1 MRQSLT
7 VFLLLAL
14 ISANAG
20 AAIIVFDD
28 RAAFIAASGA
38 TGIGPI
44 PFGPASVST
53 LTVGD
58 LTFQQSVAGTFN
70 TSIDWSTLIGED
82 FDLAVNGVESFDI
95 SAAAPITALGFDF
108 HEPSTAGPGLV
119 DTCNA
124 PCFDTDFSVAL
135 YLGAT
140 LVDTFAFN
148 GPDDEL
154 FFVGVTS
161 TDAFDRIEIRD
172 LTGTIDNEFFG
183 RFLTD
188 GTRIPEPATLVLFG
202 LGLALLGGMHRRLR

>member
-1 MRQSLT
+1 MRRLVTFS
-7 VFLLLAL
+7 LLLAL
-14 ISANAG
+14 AGANAG

-44 PFGPASVST
+44 PMGPSSVSS

-58 LTFQQSVAGTFN
+58 LTFQQSAGGTFN
-70 TSIDWSTLIGED
+70 TTINWSTLIDED
-82 FDLAVNGVESFDI
+82 FDLAINGVESFDI
-95 SAAAPITALGFDF
+95 SAAAPITAFGFDF
-108 HEPSTAGPGLV
+108 HEPSVSGPGLV

-124 PCFDTDFSVAL
+124 PCFDTDFTVAL

-140 LVDTFAFN
+140 LIDTFGFN
-148 GPDDEL
+148 APDDEL

-172 LTGTIDNEFFG
+172 LAGTVDNEFFG

-188 GTRIPEPATLVLFG
+188 GARIPEPATLLLFG
-202 LGLALLGGMHRRLR
+202 VGLALLGGMRRRLR